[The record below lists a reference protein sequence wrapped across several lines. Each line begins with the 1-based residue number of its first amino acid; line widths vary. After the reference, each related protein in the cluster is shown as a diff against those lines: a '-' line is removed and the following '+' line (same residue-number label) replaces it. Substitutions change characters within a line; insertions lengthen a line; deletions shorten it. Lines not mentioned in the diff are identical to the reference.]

1 MFQFTPP
8 HSRPFPLNGNP
19 SAEASYPEAMANSS
33 SGDSMLGRIVRILSA
48 FDPQHPDLTLASLA
62 DRAAL
67 PTSTAYRIVD
77 EMIEHDLLHRDP
89 TGRIR
94 VGVGMWELANR
105 ASDTMS
111 MGRIARPHMLAVNA
125 RIGEHVQLAIMR
137 ESDVLFLE
145 RVSAPQAGPNIAH
158 VGGRLP
164 THASA
169 SGLILLAQ
177 QPEHVREAHMRRDL
191 ARMTASTITDPAQLR
206 AVLAEARRTGFA
218 TLPGHMVAS
227 STSYAVPIAGPTGEV
242 VAALGAVVDTASA
255 LPDQRI
261 HEALAAG
268 ARAIRLALQE
278 GQAAE
283 ADD

>member
-1 MFQFTPP
+1 MFQFTP
-8 HSRPFPLNGNP
+8 HRSCRFPLNENRD
-19 SAEASYPEAMANSS
+19 ADASYPEAMANSS
-33 SGDSMLGRIVRILSA
+33 SGDSMLGRIVRVLSA
-48 FDPQHPDLTLASLA
+48 FDPEHPDLTLASLA
-62 DRAAL
+62 ARAGL
-67 PTSTAYRIVD
+67 PASTAYRIVD
-77 EMIEHDLLHRDP
+77 EMIDHDLLHRDP
-89 TGRIR
+89 AGRIR

-111 MGRIARPHMLAVNA
+111 MGRIARPHMLAVNTW
-125 RIGEHVQLAIMR
+125 IGEHVQLAIMR

-177 QPEHVREAHMRRDL
+177 QPEHVRESYLHRDL
-191 ARMTASTITDPAQLR
+191 ARMTASTITDPTELR
-206 AVLAEARRTGFA
+206 EVLGEARRTGFA

-227 STSYAVPIAGPTGEV
+227 STSYAVPVAGPTGEV
-242 VAALGAVVDTASA
+242 VAALGAVVDTESA

-268 ARAIRLALQE
+268 ARAIRLALHEAQR
-278 GQAAE
+278 AE
-283 ADD
+283 AAD

>member
-1 MFQFTPP
+1 
-8 HSRPFPLNGNP
+8 
-19 SAEASYPEAMANSS
+19 MANSS
-33 SGDSMLGRIVRILSA
+33 SGDSVLGRIVRILSA

-62 DRAAL
+62 ARADL

-77 EMIEHDLLHRDP
+77 EMIDHDLLHRDP
-89 TGRIR
+89 AGRIR

-105 ASDTMS
+105 ASDTVS

-177 QPEHVREAHMRRDL
+177 QPEHVREAYLRRDL

-227 STSYAVPIAGPTGEV
+227 STSCAVPVAGPTGEV

-255 LPDQRI
+255 PPGQRI
-261 HEALAAG
+261 HEALATG
-268 ARAIRLALQE
+268 ARAIRLALREAQV
-278 GQAAE
+278 AE